1 MADETVL
8 KTTSEA
14 DMEKLA
20 NWLSKIYPRVKKEI
34 DNANNSRAFRG
45 YRLAKDRSD
54 ANCKLLQTVNVF
66 KSGDSGDKVRPL
78 LIEHLQRV

>member
-1 MADETVL
+1 MQTVADETAL
-8 KTTSEA
+8 KTTSGA

-20 NWLSKIYPRVKKEI
+20 SWLSKIYPSVKKEI

-54 ANCKLLQTVNVF
+54 ANCKLLQNVNVF
-66 KSGDSGDKVRPL
+66 KSSESGDKVGPS
-78 LIEHLQRV
+78 